1 MIIVDYR
8 KGYEGTM
15 YKACIF
21 DLDGTLTNTLDSLV
35 YSTNETLKEMKLPQ
49 ITEDECR
56 LFVGNGARVLMEKAL
71 SSSGVENLA
80 KIEEAMQIYGR
91 IFDANCTYHVVPYEG
106 ITKMLESMKNQGL
119 KLAVLSNKPHKQAV
133 HVVETI
139 FGRET
144 FQWIQGQIDT
154 VPRKP
159 NPTAVLQIAKKL
171 GVSPAE
177 TMYIGDSEVDVAT
190 GKNAQMHTVGVTW
203 GFRGRAVL
211 ENAGAESIVDSPK
224 EIINMIED

>member
-1 MIIVDYR
+1 MI
-8 KGYEGTM
+8 
-15 YKACIF
+15 KACIF

-49 ITEDECR
+49 ISEEQCR
-56 LFVGNGARVLMEKAL
+56 LFVGNGARVQMEKAL
-71 SSSGVENLA
+71 GSSGSENLDR
-80 KIEEAMQIYGR
+80 IEEAMQIYGR

-106 ITKMLESMKNQGL
+106 ITEMLESMKNRGL

-139 FGRET
+139 FGKET

-159 NPTAVLQIAKKL
+159 DPTAVLQIAEKL
-171 GVSPAE
+171 GATPEE
-177 TMYIGDSEVDVAT
+177 TLYIGDSEVDVAT

-203 GFRGRAVL
+203 GFRGKEVL
-211 ENAGAESIVDSPK
+211 EDAGAELIVDSPE
-224 EIINMIED
+224 EIMNMIED

>member
-1 MIIVDYR
+1 
-8 KGYEGTM
+8 M

-35 YSTNETLKEMKLPQ
+35 YSTNETLKEMKLSQ
-49 ITEDECR
+49 ISEEQCR
-56 LFVGNGARVLMEKAL
+56 IFVGNGARVLIEKAL
-71 SSSGVENLA
+71 GSSGTENLDR
-80 KIEEAMQIYGR
+80 IEEAMQIYGR

-106 ITKMLESMKNQGL
+106 ITEMLESMKNRGL

-139 FGRET
+139 FGKET

-159 NPTAVLQIAKKL
+159 DPTAVLQIAEKL
-171 GVSPAE
+171 GATPEE
-177 TMYIGDSEVDVAT
+177 TLYIGDSEVDVAT

-203 GFRGRAVL
+203 GFRGKEVL
-211 ENAGAESIVDSPK
+211 EDAGPELIVNSPE
-224 EIINMIED
+224 EIMNMIED